1 MAPLAPSDPHRLGR
15 YWLAGRLGQGG
26 QGVVYEAYGDNG
38 ERVAVKVP
46 RFDNAQARA
55 RLAQESAAAER
66 VASFCTARV
75 IEARVD
81 VPVPYIVSEFVPGP
95 NLRQVVDESGPY
107 RGDRLRRLAI
117 GVATAL
123 TAIHRAGIVHRDL
136 KPDNIILGPDGP
148 RVIDFGVAR
157 EVGPTTS
164 GPLMGTPA
172 YMPPE
177 VLAGSG
183 ATEAADLWA
192 WAMVVLFAAGGS
204 DAIAPGEPMAVVG
217 RVLAFEPDTAG
228 LPDPLGPLVAAS
240 LAADPA
246 ARPAAKDVL
255 LRLVGEDESESHDL
269 LTWGSTQAGTLRGPA
284 EPDLGAIAEELY
296 GLLTEAER
304 ASTPEVFLRMVDGD
318 TLRPVARDELPE
330 TEAVDAMLAVFAA
343 AGLVASTGTAY
354 ELARPGLLHAWP
366 RLRDWVAGN
375 REGLPV
381 HRRLADAAAEWESH
395 GRRPADLMHGS
406 ALDRTLHW
414 AAAERKDLTL
424 ARREREYLDAASRQA
439 RRQSRRRNLV
449 AAALAVLLVATLG
462 GLGTAE
468 YLRRESNRQRD
479 DARSKELV
487 LRAADLREIQP
498 ELARLLSVA
507 AWRLSPELPE
517 TRGALYDSVSQPTA
531 RISGD
536 ASITDAE
543 LRSLSHDGRTL
554 VAVVSGKAQIWDVS
568 SWRRLREFSGL
579 GEGLHKVALSPDSRV
594 MAVQGPKGVQL
605 WDVGTG
611 RPLGGWFAAKAEYSE
626 VYARLEFDRTGRL
639 LSVPVGSTSEQLW
652 DVATRRRRTA
662 PSGAAL
668 TAISADGRL
677 GFASTGAGERAELWD
692 LRRGVRMRASWLP
705 RSGSVLRAR
714 FSEDAQELAIVEEV
728 PGSERPRVRA
738 LYLDIGSPWLIED
751 GEEGQV
757 VDYSLDGRF
766 VAAWTSMREVVL
778 WRGANGQIVLRLEL
792 PDLVSEVRLDTKGR
806 ALRVL
811 TDSGTVHTIDVAHLF
826 DRSLTDHA
834 LDDLRPDPGAR
845 VLAVKRAGI
854 LNLLDTASGRPLVPA
869 IKTNDTGTVMAFS
882 PDGKR
887 LATTEGTTVL
897 IIETS
902 SGKVTAR
909 FRLATKG
916 AATSDQMVFSRDG
929 RTLAVIPSGF
939 DGQMPS
945 EWDDQT
951 PLELLDLEHGSSRVT
966 AISGYGPME
975 FLPNGGLI
983 MPFPEVRIV
992 DPVKGRP
999 AAPEA
1004 APVADTFA
1012 VAADGSRIALSQPD
1026 GISLWDGELKTRLG
1040 SFPYAPDGDPRILA
1054 WSPDKS
1060 MIAGFESGARIRLWD
1075 VASRRPL
1082 GVVFDG
1088 LGGDTNGLW
1097 LEFSADGRKL
1107 VSLTDDGTLR
1117 THDIDEHR
1125 VAGTVCERVGR
1136 ALTAEEWRTYLPEI
1150 ERFRPCP

>member
-1 MAPLAPSDPHRLGR
+1 MTPLAPSDPHRLGR

-26 QGVVYEAYGDNG
+26 QGVVYEAYGDDG

-46 RFDNAQARA
+46 RFDSAQARA
-55 RLAQESAAAER
+55 RLAKEGAAAER

-192 WAMVVLFAAGGS
+192 WAMVVLFAARGS

-217 RVLAFEPDTAG
+217 RVLAFEPDTTG

-246 ARPAAKDVL
+246 ARLAAKDVL
-255 LRLVGEDESESHDL
+255 LRLVGEDESERHDL

-343 AGLVASTGTAY
+343 AGLVGSTGTAY

-449 AAALAVLLVATLG
+449 AAALAVLLMATLG

-479 DARSKELV
+479 DLRSRELV

-507 AWRLSPELPE
+507 AWRLTPELPE
-517 TRGALYDSVSQPTA
+517 TRGALYDSVSQFTA
-531 RISGD
+531 HISGD

-543 LRSLSHDGRTL
+543 VRSLSQDGRTL
-554 VAVVSGKAQIWDVS
+554 VAVGGGKAQIWDVS
-568 SWRRLREFSGL
+568 SWRRLRELSGL
-579 GEGLHKVALSPDSRV
+579 DESLYKVALSPDSRV
-594 MAVQGPKGVQL
+594 MAVQGPKGVRL

-611 RPLGGWFAAKAEYSE
+611 RPLGGWFAAKAEFSE
-626 VYARLEFDRTGRL
+626 VFARLEFDRTGRL
-639 LSVPVGSTSEQLW
+639 LSVPVGSAGEQLW

-677 GFASTGAGERAELWD
+677 GFASTGSGERAELWD
-692 LRRGVRMRASWLP
+692 LRRGVRLRASWLP
-705 RSGSVLRAR
+705 RSGSVFGAK
-714 FSEDAQELAIVEEV
+714 FSQDGQELAVVEEV
-728 PGSERPRVRA
+728 PGSQRPRVRA
-738 LYLDIGSPWLIED
+738 FYLDDGFPWLIED
-751 GEEGQV
+751 SEEGPVIEEGQV
-757 VDYSLDGRF
+757 IDFSFDNRF
-766 VAAWTSMREVVL
+766 VITWDSMGEVVV
-778 WRGANGQIVLRLEL
+778 WRQANGQIVLRLEL
-792 PDLVSEVRLDTKGR
+792 PAFVSEVRLDAEHR

-834 LDDLRPDPGAR
+834 QENLLPGPGAR
-845 VLAVKRAGI
+845 VLAVERSGV
-854 LNLLDTASGRPLVPA
+854 LNLLDTASGRPLFPA
-869 IKTNDTGTVMAFS
+869 IRTDDIRAVMAFS
-882 PDGKR
+882 PDGRR
-887 LATTEGTTVL
+887 LATAEGTTVL
-897 IIETS
+897 IVDTS

-909 FRLATKG
+909 FRLASKG
-916 AATSDQMVFSRDG
+916 AATSHQMVFSRDG
-929 RTLAVIPSGF
+929 RTLAVIPSGS
-939 DGQMPS
+939 DGQM
-945 EWDDQT
+945 
-951 PLELLDLEHGSSRVT
+951 PLELLDLERGSSRVT
-966 AISGYGPME
+966 AISGLGPME

-983 MPFPEVRIV
+983 MSFPEVRIV
-992 DPVKGRP
+992 DPLKDRP
-999 AAPEA
+999 AALGA
-1004 APVADTFA
+1004 APDTDTFA
-1012 VAADGSRIALSQPD
+1012 VAADGSRIAVVSQPD

-1040 SFPYAPDGDPRILA
+1040 SFPYAPDGDPHILA

-1060 MIAGFESGARIRLWD
+1060 MIAGFEAGGRIRLWD

-1082 GVVFDG
+1082 GVVLDG
-1088 LGGDTNGLW
+1088 LGGNTNGLW

-1125 VAGTVCERVGR
+1125 VAGTVCERAGR
-1136 ALTAEEWRTYLPEI
+1136 GLTAEEWRTYLPEI
-1150 ERFRPCP
+1150 EPFRPCP

>member
-26 QGVVYEAYGDNG
+26 QGVVYEAYDDNG

-46 RFDNAQARA
+46 RFDSAQARA
-55 RLAQESAAAER
+55 RLAKEGAAAER

-95 NLRQVVDESGPY
+95 NLRQVVAESGAY

-177 VLAGSG
+177 VFSGYG

-192 WAMVVLFAAGGS
+192 WAMVVLFAARGG
-204 DAIAPGEPMAVVG
+204 DVIAPGEPMTVVG

-228 LPDPLGPLVAAS
+228 LPDPLGPLVTAS
-240 LAADPA
+240 LAADPG

-381 HRRLADAAAEWESH
+381 HRRLANAAAEWESH
-395 GRRPADLMHGS
+395 GRRSADLMHGS

-449 AAALAVLLVATLG
+449 AAALAVLLVAALG

-479 DARSKELV
+479 DARSRELV
-487 LRAADLREIQP
+487 LRAADLREVQP

-517 TRGALYDSVSQPTA
+517 TRGALYDSVSQSTA
-531 RISGD
+531 HISGD
-536 ASITDAE
+536 ASIPDAE
-543 LRSLSHDGRTL
+543 IRSLSQDGRTL
-554 VAVVSGKAQIWDVS
+554 VAVGSGRAQIWDVS

-579 GEGLHKVALSPDSRV
+579 GGSLYKVALSPDGRV
-594 MAVQGPKGVQL
+594 MAVQGRKGVRL
-605 WDVGTG
+605 WDVGAG
-611 RPLGGWFAAKAEYSE
+611 RPLGGWFAAKAEFSDE
-626 VYARLEFDRTGRL
+626 LGRLEFDGIGRL

-652 DVATRRRRTA
+652 DVATRRRRTT
-662 PSGAAL
+662 PSGVAL

-677 GFASTGAGERAELWD
+677 GFASTGSGERAELWD
-692 LRRGVRMRASWLP
+692 LRRGVRVRASWLP
-705 RSGSVLRAR
+705 RAGIVLKAR
-714 FSEDAQELAIVEEV
+714 FSEDGRGLAVVERV
-728 PGSERPRVRA
+728 PGSDQSKMRA
-738 LYLDIGSPWLIED
+738 FHLDTGSTWLIE
-751 GEEGQV
+751 EGRLEQSFGYGF
-757 VDYSLDGRF
+757 DDRY
-766 VAAWTSMREVVL
+766 VAAWGWTGEVTV
-778 WRGANGQIVLRLEL
+778 WRRASGQAVLRAKLS
-792 PDLVSEVRLDTKGR
+792 DYVSEVRFDAAGR
-806 ALRVL
+806 TLRVM
-811 TDSGTVHTIDVAHLF
+811 TDRGLVHTIDVAYLF

-834 LDDLRPDPGAR
+834 PDDMLPGPRAR
-845 VLAVKRAGI
+845 VLAVKRSGT
-854 LNLLDTASGRPLVPA
+854 LNLLDTASGRPLVPS
-869 IKTNDTGTVMAFS
+869 IGTKDSETAMAFS
-882 PDGKR
+882 PDGRR
-887 LATTEGTTVL
+887 LAIVDGTTVRV
-897 IIETS
+897 IDTG
-902 SGKVTAR
+902 SGEVTAPFLLTAKR
-909 FRLATKG
+909 ATQSEQI
-916 AATSDQMVFSRDG
+916 AFSRDG
-929 RTLAVIPSGF
+929 RTLAVIPSGNN
-939 DGQMPS
+939 GQL
-945 EWDDQT
+945 
-951 PLELLDLEHGSSRVT
+951 PLELLDLESGSSRVT
-966 AISGYGPME
+966 AISGPGPME
-975 FLPNGGLI
+975 FLPNGRLI
-983 MPFPEVRIV
+983 MSFPDVKIV
-992 DPVKGRP
+992 DPVKGTS
-999 AAPEA
+999 AAPI
-1004 APVADTFA
+1004 PVSGTFA
-1012 VAADGSRIALSQPD
+1012 VAADGSRIALNQPD

-1040 SFPYAPDGDPRILA
+1040 SFPYVPDGDPQMLT

-1060 MIAGFESGARIRLWD
+1060 MIAGFQGGARIRLWD

-1117 THDIDEHR
+1117 THDLDEHR
-1125 VAGTVCERVGR
+1125 VAGTVCERAGR
-1136 ALTAEEWRTYLPEI
+1136 GLTAEDWRTYLPEI
-1150 ERFRPCP
+1150 EPFRLCS